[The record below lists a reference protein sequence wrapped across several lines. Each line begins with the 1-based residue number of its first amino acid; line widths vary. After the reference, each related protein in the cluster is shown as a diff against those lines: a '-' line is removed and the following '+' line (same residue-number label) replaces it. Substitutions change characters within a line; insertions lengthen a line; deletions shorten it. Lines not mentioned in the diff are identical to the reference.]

1 MKAVTLRNLPPS
13 LAKVIRK
20 KAQEKGISINKA
32 VITLL
37 EERTGILKQ
46 KSQKT
51 LHYDLD
57 DLAGSWT
64 EEEAREFN
72 KALTEQRS
80 IDPDL
85 WR

>member
-1 MKAVTLRNLPPS
+1 MKAVTLRNLPPD

-20 KAQEKGISINKA
+20 TAQEKGISINKA

-37 EERTGILKQ
+37 EEGTGIHKQ
-46 KSQKT
+46 KSKRT
-51 LHYDLD
+51 LHHDLD

-64 EEEAREFN
+64 KEEAREFN

>member
-51 LHYDLD
+51 LHHDLD
-57 DLAGSWT
+57 DLAGSGLKKRRGSST
-64 EEEAREFN
+64 KLSQSSA
-72 KALTEQRS
+72 A
-80 IDPDL
+80 
-85 WR
+85 